1 VLAHFSTVKEVH
13 REGHRKAR
21 AEDTRLN
28 CPVFF
33 SAAIDLGGYL
43 RYLGI
48 GQQLTDNQKTF
59 PRGTGMSIPQQDVT
73 QLLHNWQSGDAEAMN
88 QLMPLVYDELR
99 KIAAAYLHREGAAHT
114 LQTVELVNEAYL
126 RLIDQ
131 SRVNWQSRS
140 HFYGIAAQMMRRIL
154 VDHAREKQAAK
165 RGSGEANLTL
175 DDALQVSARKDLDIL
190 ALDDALKT
198 LSQFD
203 ARQSQIVELRYFG
216 GLELTEVA
224 TVLGIG
230 LSTVKRDWNLAKA
243 WLYNQLSR
251 R

>member
-1 VLAHFSTVKEVH
+1 
-13 REGHRKAR
+13 
-21 AEDTRLN
+21 
-28 CPVFF
+28 
-33 SAAIDLGGYL
+33 
-43 RYLGI
+43 
-48 GQQLTDNQKTF
+48 
-59 PRGTGMSIPQQDVT
+59 MSVPQQDVT
-73 QLLHNWQSGDAEAMN
+73 QLLHNWQKGDEAAMN

-165 RGSGEANLTL
+165 RGSGAAPVTL
-175 DDALQVSARKDLDIL
+175 DDALNVSARRDVDIL
-190 ALDDALKT
+190 ALDDALQT
-198 LSQFD
+198 LAQFD
-203 ARQSQIVELRYFG
+203 PRQSRVVELRYFG

-224 TVLGIG
+224 EVMGIAV
-230 LSTVKRDWNLAKA
+230 STVKRDWNLAKA
-243 WLYNQLSR
+243 WLYHQLSR